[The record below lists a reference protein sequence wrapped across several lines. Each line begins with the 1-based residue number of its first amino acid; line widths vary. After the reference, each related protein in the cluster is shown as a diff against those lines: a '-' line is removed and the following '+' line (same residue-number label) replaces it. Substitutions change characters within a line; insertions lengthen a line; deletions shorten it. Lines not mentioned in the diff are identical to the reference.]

1 MLIASFTPTSGSFYQ
16 KIQEVSS
23 FDKKVNLCIEN
34 VDLYNSI
41 QKKNRRSPHLLNK
54 FFVGLCKKYPQGF
67 ESSFKI
73 VKIISSIFV
82 VTSSFQLFKLKLKK
96 RKKKKKMETAVKIE
110 KEIENLYSLQKFSN
124 FLNIVNLC
132 HVEKCEKNDCGTC
145 YMQIYM

>member
-1 MLIASFTPTSGSFYQ
+1 MLIASFTPTSGFFYQ

-96 RKKKKKMETAVKIE
+96 RKKKKMETAVKIE

-124 FLNIVNLC
+124 FLNIVNLY